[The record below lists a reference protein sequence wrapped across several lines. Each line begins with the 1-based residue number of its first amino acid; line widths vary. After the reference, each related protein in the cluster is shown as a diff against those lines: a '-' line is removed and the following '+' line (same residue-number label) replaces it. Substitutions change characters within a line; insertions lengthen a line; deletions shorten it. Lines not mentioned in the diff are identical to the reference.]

1 MKFSSVLVLAA
12 VTAMCEAKVV
22 TEWGLERVRHTQ
34 RRLERIYGPGLLGLR
49 DENTGKVD
57 HRRFAYSR
65 TIPKQTYQEIG
76 GITFDADQAMSIL
89 FGLSQ
94 GLQY

>member
-1 MKFSSVLVLAA
+1 MKFSSILVLAA

-22 TEWGLERVRHTQ
+22 TEWGVERVRHTQ

-57 HRRFAYSR
+57 HRRFSYSR
-65 TIPKQTYQEIG
+65 TIPKQTY
-76 GITFDADQAMSIL
+76 
-89 FGLSQ
+89 
-94 GLQY
+94 